1 MKDEND
7 ELKKI
12 NEENNEILEGIK
24 IFANK
29 RVSQNIY

>member
-7 ELKKI
+7 KLKKI

-24 IFANK
+24 IFANN